1 MWAWLRMLRNV
12 PRASHKFDVAALLI
26 GFDEAGRL
34 KPALDLAERLGLKR
48 PQPRPR
54 SSGHRAAWLLAA
66 ARSAVPA
73 LPSGWQEPPPRYRL
87 GWGRRVPSTARHI
100 TSPHAKRSLRMVA
113 SSPHCFT
120 GKGGSRSC
128 LVQTSG

>member
-1 MWAWLRMLRNV
+1 MWAWLRILRNV
-12 PRASHKFDVAALLI
+12 PTGISRFWGTMAVSTTSPARRTNLTWLPFC
-26 GFDEAGRL
+26 FDEAGRL

-87 GWGRRVPSTARHI
+87 GWRRRVPSTARHI
-100 TSPHAKRSLRMVA
+100 TS
-113 SSPHCFT
+113 
-120 GKGGSRSC
+120 
-128 LVQTSG
+128 